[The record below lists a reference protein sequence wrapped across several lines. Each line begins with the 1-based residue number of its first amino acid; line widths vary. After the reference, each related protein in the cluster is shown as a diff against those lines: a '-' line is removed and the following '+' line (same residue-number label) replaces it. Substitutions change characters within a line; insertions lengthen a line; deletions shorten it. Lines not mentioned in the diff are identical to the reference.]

1 MTSDSKIKVLLVVGD
16 WVEDYEAFV
25 PKQAL
30 EMLGIQVDVISP
42 GKKKGQLVLSCV
54 HDFDRS
60 NIDGA
65 TDLIFA
71 NTLGIAKNGSLMQ
84 YQAVSERYGHA
95 ILITKD
101 FDAVSIDEYS
111 GIFCP
116 GGRCPETLQLDKNI
130 IGWIQQLFQAGKP
143 VASCCHGIQI
153 LATAGVL
160 RDRKCTGH
168 PCCEPQA
175 TMSGGIWDP
184 TNKIDTLSDGNLITG
199 AEWTGIAGLVAT
211 FAQALGM
218 RWSSS

>member
-1 MTSDSKIKVLLVVGD
+1 MALDNKIKVLLVVGD

-25 PKQAL
+25 PIQSL
-30 EMLGIQVDVISP
+30 QMLGIQVDVVSP
-42 GKKKGQLVLSCV
+42 GKTKGQLVLSCV
-54 HDFDRS
+54 HDFDRTH
-60 NIDGA
+60 IDGA

-71 NTLGIAKNGSLMQ
+71 NALGITKNGSLMQ

-95 ILITKD
+95 ILINKD
-101 FDAVSIDEYS
+101 FDDVHIEEYG

-130 IGWIQQLFQAGKP
+130 IRWVQQLFQAGKP

-175 TMSGGIWDP
+175 TMGGAIWDP
-184 TNKIDTLSDGNLITG
+184 TDKIYTVSDGNLITG
-199 AEWTGIAGLVAT
+199 AEWTGIYDLLAT

-218 RWSSS
+218 RWSST